1 MEALSNQALFVKA
14 PGRINLLGEHLDYNH
29 GVVLPAA
36 IDKCFDFEFTPL
48 AVDTFRIVALDI
60 EEQWEFQLSELKDL
74 KTSGWKNYVKGVF
87 LLMGIDQLSPTIKN
101 GLQISFSS
109 SIPIGAGLSSS
120 AALCCGL
127 AFGLNTYY
135 HLGKSKMELALVAQQ
150 TEHQFAGVKC
160 GLMDQ
165 VASLFGE
172 PNQLLAF
179 DCLSQEVQHFSLPL
193 KGAQLFL
200 VDSRVKHNLAESAY
214 NKRRQQLEAA
224 FEIAQQLFPNL
235 SNWRALSIE
244 MRGQLL
250 SILDSETAARLTY
263 VLDEIQRVTEVQK
276 LCNQMDLDVQNDY
289 NDHNQNDH
297 TEQALKNLG
306 SLLSQT
312 HAGLRDL
319 YEVSCEELDFLQ
331 TQITGLPQVY
341 GARMMGGGFGG
352 CLLVLAT
359 QAFSL
364 EKDLKE
370 TFAQYFDKFNI
381 HALCYSI
388 QIANGVHLTN
398 HD

>member
-1 MEALSNQALFVKA
+1 MESVTKKHLQVKA

-36 IDKCFDFEFTPL
+36 IDKYITFDFYRSEDPT
-48 AVDTFRIVALDI
+48 ICIEALDI
-60 EEQWEFQLSELKDL
+60 NERWEFKLSALKDL
-74 KTSGWKNYVKGVF
+74 NTSTWNNYVKGVF
-87 LLMGIDQLSPTIKN
+87 LLMGIDQLAPALKT
-101 GLQISFSS
+101 GLHISFSS

-127 AFGLNTYY
+127 AFGLNEFFG
-135 HLGKSKMELALVAQQ
+135 LGKSKMDLALIAQQ

-165 VASLFGE
+165 VASLFGKE
-172 PNQLLAF
+172 QQLLAF
-179 DCLSQEVQHFSLPL
+179 DCITREIQHFSLPL
-193 KGAQLFL
+193 KGAKLFL
-200 VDSRVKHNLAESAY
+200 LDSRVKHNLAESAY
-214 NKRRQQLEAA
+214 NKRRAQLEAA
-224 FEIAQQLFPNL
+224 FEQAQQLFPTL
-235 SNWRALSIE
+235 SNWRSLSTE
-244 MRGQLL
+244 MRAQLL
-250 SILDSETAARLTY
+250 PILDTETAARLSY
-263 VLDEIQRVTEVQK
+263 VLDEMQRVEEVQE
-276 LCNQMDLDVQNDY
+276 LCKSIAGASLSENA
-289 NDHNQNDH
+289 
-297 TEQALKNLG
+297 EQAFKYLG

-359 QAFSL
+359 ENFDATQ
-364 EKDLKE
+364 DLAE
-370 TFAQYFDKFNI
+370 LTAQYFQKFDI
-381 HALCYSI
+381 QPLCYSI
-388 QIANGVHLTN
+388 QLADGVHLTA

>member
-1 MEALSNQALFVKA
+1 MESLIEKYLHVRA

-36 IDKCFDFEFTPL
+36 IDKCFDLEFKPL
-48 AVDTFRIVALDI
+48 PSATFRILALDI
-60 EEQWEFQLSELKDL
+60 EEQLEFQLSELNSL
-74 KTSGWKNYVKGVF
+74 QTEGWKNYVKGVF
-87 LLMGIDQLSPTIKN
+87 ILLGIEQCAPNLKN
-101 GLQISFSS
+101 GLQISISS

-127 AFGLNTYY
+127 AFGLNAYFE
-135 HLGKSKMELALVAQQ
+135 LGKSKMELALIAQQ
-150 TEHQFAGVKC
+150 TEHQFAGVQC

-165 VASLFGE
+165 VASLFGK
-172 PNQLLAF
+172 PNQLMAF

-224 FEIAQQLFPNL
+224 FEIAQQLFPDLN
-235 SNWRALSIE
+235 NWRALSSE
-244 MRGQLL
+244 MRGQLR
-250 SILDSETAARLTY
+250 SIIDSETAARLTY
-263 VLDEIQRVTEVQK
+263 VLDEMQRVSEVQE
-276 LCNQMDLDVQNDY
+276 LCHHLDLDI
-289 NDHNQNDH
+289 HNDH
-297 TEQALKNLG
+297 TEQVLKNLG

-312 HAGLRDL
+312 HVGLKDL

-331 TQITGLPQVY
+331 TKITSLPYVY

-352 CLLVLAT
+352 CLLVLAAQEFEPT
-359 QAFSL
+359 
-364 EKDLKE
+364 KDLAA
-370 TFAQYFDKFNI
+370 TFEHYFEKFDI
-381 HALCYSI
+381 HSIFYPI
-388 QIANGVHLTN
+388 QIANGVHLIT